1 MRIDCDQCV
10 MQHTVACDDC
20 VMSALIGKLDGPVDL
35 DPVES
40 DALRALSDVGL
51 VAPLRLVPRRDET
64 ESATG

>member
-20 VMSALIGKLDGPVDL
+20 VMTALIGELDGPIDL
-35 DPVES
+35 DSVES
-40 DALRALSDVGL
+40 DALRALSEVGL
-51 VAPLRLVPRRDET
+51 VAPLRLVPRRDKT